1 MQTEEMRLDGNAAAG
16 LLRELFVRDMTAA
29 MATCRGCDSVGP
41 IGGLL
46 EYGHHM
52 GIVLRC
58 PTCQA
63 VILRLVHAPGALRLD
78 PSGMALLTLADGG
91 AVS

>member
-16 LLRELFVRDMTAA
+16 LLRELFVRDMTGA
-29 MATCRGCDSVGP
+29 MATCRACGKVGP

-46 EYGHHM
+46 EYGHQM

-58 PTCQA
+58 PTCDG
-63 VILRLVHAPGALRLD
+63 VVLRLVHAPGALRLD
-78 PSGMALLTLADGG
+78 PSGIALLILADGPPI
-91 AVS
+91 S

>member
-16 LLRELFVRDMTAA
+16 MLRELFVRDVTGA
-29 MATCRGCDSVGP
+29 MATCRACGNVGP

-46 EYGHHM
+46 EYGHQM

-58 PTCQA
+58 PTCDS
-63 VILRLVHAPGALRLD
+63 VVLRLVHTSSTLRLD
-78 PSGMALLTLADGG
+78 PSGIALLTFVEG
-91 AVS
+91 VQ